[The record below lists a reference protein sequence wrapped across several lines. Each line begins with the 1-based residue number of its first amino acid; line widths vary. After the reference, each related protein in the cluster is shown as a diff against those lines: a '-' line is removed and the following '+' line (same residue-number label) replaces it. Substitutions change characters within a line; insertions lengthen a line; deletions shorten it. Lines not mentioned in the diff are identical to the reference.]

1 MRPTGGLSSRRTAI
15 VSPAPTRYR
24 MESRSASHHA
34 RRRPPKPGERDGDA
48 SCSQTRPIRVVASW
62 LALAISLMLTS
73 LVGCGQNA
81 RAQTATPP
89 PQPTA
94 DKTVDAVV
102 RGFVTIVVPTATRPP
117 AATTAP
123 QRVEPVRPTQ
133 TAASAAVAPATRA
146 LAPPAASSTALD
158 QRTATPGGAQAEPTL
173 QPRRL
178 PTEEGRLAGTV
189 AATVA
194 PAATRIAPP
203 AAALSATARPAVE
216 PATARPGPAGS
227 STGR

>member
-1 MRPTGGLSSRRTAI
+1 VMRLTGGLSSRRTAI
-15 VSPAPTRYR
+15 ASPAPTRYR

-34 RRRPPKPGERDGDA
+34 RRPPKPGERDGDA
-48 SCSQTRPIRVVASW
+48 SCCQTRPIPVVAPW

-117 AATTAP
+117 APTTAP
-123 QRVEPVRPTQ
+123 QRVAPVRPTQ
-133 TAASAAVAPATRA
+133 TATSAPVAATRA
-146 LAPPAASSTALD
+146 LASPSVTSTALD
-158 QRTATPGGAQAEPTL
+158 ARTATPGVAQAEPTL
-173 QPRRL
+173 QPRR
-178 PTEEGRLAGTV
+178 PPIEEGRLAGTV
-189 AATVA
+189 AATVT
-194 PAATRIAPP
+194 PAATRITPP
-203 AAALSATARPAVE
+203 AAALSATAGPAVA